1 MSRILIIED
10 SPAIRLLLIR
20 RLEMAG
26 HEVVEAE
33 GGREALDLLA
43 SATLAG
49 KPDLILLDAM
59 MPNMSGSDVLASI
72 RETDPRIPVLA
83 VSALSGLSTAEE
95 WQSADGH
102 MEQPIDFDDLPA
114 RVEAL
119 TSGRP
124 RP

>member
-59 MPNMSGSDVLASI
+59 MP
-72 RETDPRIPVLA
+72 T
-83 VSALSGLSTAEE
+83 
-95 WQSADGH
+95 
-102 MEQPIDFDDLPA
+102 
-114 RVEAL
+114 
-119 TSGRP
+119 
-124 RP
+124 